1 MSSGNQ
7 DADRIQVAIVQ
18 GIGMARVEGRGS
30 FKVSASVKDFG
41 ASVLRAG
48 IPTLVVDLRDC
59 VGLDSTF
66 MGVLAGLAVRF
77 RKEIQGRVVL
87 ANVSAKIQRL
97 VSTLGL
103 DRLVDIHVVGESPVT
118 ETGGEAPAFTD
129 IPIEAQTPLESAET
143 MLEAHRNLVEAIP
156 ENQPRFQDVLD
167 FLREDIRRQRSP

>member
-1 MSSGNQ
+1 MSAGNQ
-7 DADRIQVAIVQ
+7 DADRIQVAVFQ
-18 GIGMARVEGRGS
+18 GMGMARVQGRGS

-41 ASVLRAG
+41 GSLLRAG
-48 IPTLVVDLRDC
+48 ISTLVVDLRDC

-77 RKEIQGRVVL
+77 RKEIQGRVIL

-97 VSTLGL
+97 VGTLGL
-103 DRLVDIHVVGESPVT
+103 DRLVDIHAVVASPVPEGGGESPAFQDVPA
-118 ETGGEAPAFTD
+118 ET
-129 IPIEAQTPLESAET
+129 QTPLESAET

-167 FLREDIRRQRSP
+167 FLREDIRRQRSQ